1 MTLNA
6 PASLVLGTSSL
17 GSDPDTAADT
27 ARAMLRSGMLVDT
40 SNMYAG
46 GASERALGEALAALG
61 ADERD
66 AAASRIVSKADGDRE
81 TGVFDAARVRR
92 SFDETR
98 ERLGVDRLS
107 LLHLHDPYTVTS
119 DEALAPGGAV
129 EALVQLREEGAVDAI
144 GIAAAPVPLMR
155 RYVDSGLFDA
165 VLCHNRFTLVDDSA
179 RSLFEA
185 ARERGM
191 TVFNAA
197 PFGGDL
203 LVKGPR
209 DGARYEY
216 RPIGD
221 TLATWTASLFRVC
234 AEHAV
239 PTAAVALRFSTRS
252 PLVDRT
258 VVGVSSA
265 RRIEELLALHAV
277 EIPDALWSAVDAL
290 GPAPSPVDDSRYEVE
305 A

>member
-6 PASLVLGTSSL
+6 PTSLVLGTSPL
-17 GSDPDTAADT
+17 GSDPDTAVDT
-27 ARAMLRSGMLVDT
+27 ALAMLRSGLLVDT

-46 GASERALGEALAALG
+46 GASERTLGVALAALD

-66 AAASRIVSKADGDRE
+66 AAASRILSKVDRDPE
-81 TGVFDAARVRR
+81 TGAFGADRVRR

-107 LLHLHDPYTVTS
+107 LLHLHDPYTVTTA
-119 DEALAPGGAV
+119 EALAPGGAV
-129 EALVQLREEGAVDAI
+129 EALVQLRDEGAVDAI
-144 GIAAAPVPLMR
+144 GIAAGPVPLMR

-179 RSLFEA
+179 RSLFA
-185 ARERGM
+185 AAHERGM

-221 TLATWTASLFRVC
+221 ELATWTASLFRVC
-234 AEHAV
+234 ADHDV

-265 RRIEELLALHAV
+265 RRIEELLTLNAAV
-277 EIPDALWSAVDAL
+277 IPDALWSAIDAL
-290 GPAPSPVDDSRYEVE
+290 GPAPSPVDDSRYEAE

>member
-6 PASLVLGTSSL
+6 PVSLVLGTSPL
-17 GSDPDTAADT
+17 GSDPDTALDT
-27 ARAMLRSGMLVDT
+27 ALALLRSGMLVDT

-46 GASERALGEALAALG
+46 GASERALGAALAAMD
-61 ADERD
+61 ADERET
-66 AAASRIVSKADGDRE
+66 AASRIVSKVDCDPE
-81 TGVFDAARVRR
+81 TGAFDADRVRR

-98 ERLGVDRLS
+98 ERLGVDRLP

-119 DEALAPGGAV
+119 AEALAAGGAV
-129 EALVQLREEGAVDAI
+129 EALVQLRDEGAVDAI
-144 GIAAAPVPLMR
+144 GIAAGPVPLMR

-179 RSLFEA
+179 RSLFTA

-209 DGARYEY
+209 EGARYEY

-221 TLATWTASLFRVC
+221 ELAAWTASLFRIC
-234 AEHAV
+234 ADHDV
-239 PTAAVALRFSTRS
+239 PAAAVALRFSTGS
-252 PLVDRT
+252 SLVDRT

-265 RRIEELLALHAV
+265 RRLDELLALDAV
-277 EIPDALWSAVDAL
+277 VIPDAVWTAIEAL
-290 GPAPSPVDDSRYEVE
+290 GSAPSPVDDSRYEAE